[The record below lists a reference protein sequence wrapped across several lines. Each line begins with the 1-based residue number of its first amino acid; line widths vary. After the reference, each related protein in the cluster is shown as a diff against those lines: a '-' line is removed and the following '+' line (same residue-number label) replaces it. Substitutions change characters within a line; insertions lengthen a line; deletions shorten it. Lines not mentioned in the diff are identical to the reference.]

1 MSSQFKRMQILA
13 GIVTENV
20 LYEEEEPDFSGL
32 KKLGPVLGDELEKA
46 AEEEGALEE
55 VIGLTTAA
63 LVLAVPGMLN
73 AIFRIIQAI
82 KDKAPSA
89 FNIKKK
95 DDPST
100 IDYLIKFTDK
110 IDGYLDT
117 PFKLM
122 LKPFISDVS
131 KRDKLAKFLKA
142 VTLIIMSFG
151 IDISKSPDLLSTGKD
166 LAPEFFKELL
176 TSKNLADLI
185 TKAKVIIP
193 KLLK

>member
-117 PFKLM
+117 P

>member
-1 MSSQFKRMQILA
+1 MSSQFKRMQTLA

-32 KKLGPVLGDELEKA
+32 SALDTEIEKALEDA

-55 VIGLTTAA
+55 IVGLTTAA

-73 AIFRIIQAI
+73 ATFKIIQKI
-82 KDKAPSA
+82 KDKAPA
-89 FNIKKK
+89 RFNIKEKGA
-95 DDPST
+95 PA
-100 IDYLIKFTDK
+100 IDFVIKFTDK
-110 IDGYLDT
+110 IDGYLDA

-151 IDISKSPDLLSTGKD
+151 IDISKSPELLSTGKA
-166 LAPEFFKELL
+166 LAPDFFQELL
-176 TSKNLADLI
+176 TSRNLKDLI
-185 TKAKVIIP
+185 TKVKVSIP

>member
-1 MSSQFKRMQILA
+1 MQILA

-20 LYEEEEPDFSGL
+20 LYEEGEPDFSGL
-32 KKLGPVLGDELEKA
+32 SALDTEIEKALEDA

-55 VIGLTTAA
+55 ILGLTTVAF
-63 LVLAVPGMLN
+63 VLAVPGMLN

-82 KDKAPSA
+82 KDKAPPA

-95 DDPST
+95 DDPSA

-122 LKPFISDVS
+122 LKPFIRNVS

-176 TSKNLADLI
+176 TSRNLADLI
-185 TKAKVIIP
+185 TKVKVIIP